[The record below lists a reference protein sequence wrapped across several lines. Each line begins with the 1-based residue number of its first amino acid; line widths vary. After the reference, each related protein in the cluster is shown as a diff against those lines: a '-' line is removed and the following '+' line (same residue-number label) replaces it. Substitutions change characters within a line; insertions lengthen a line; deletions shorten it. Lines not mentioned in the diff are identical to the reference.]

1 MKLRTKILL
10 IALLPVFLLGIGI
23 FILAA
28 DRTANG
34 IYDQAYAGMEAAAL
48 AVRDIFEAG
57 NDGPYQ
63 TDENGDLWKGTG
75 LNISN
80 AFEIVDHIKD
90 NTGMDVT
97 IFWGDTRILTSIK
110 DRTGERQIHSS
121 ALRTPRANVSAI
133 INEIRLQMLIVIA
146 VVLFVTT
153 LFLIRVI
160 NGMINGLASGM
171 KVLQSSYLYFI
182 IFLLTYIDDR
192 CIIYLYIDH
201 LYMKKGEQYDN

>member
-10 IALLPVFLLGIGI
+10 ITLLPVFLLGIGI

-48 AVRDIFEAG
+48 AVRDIFEVG

-121 ALRTPRANVSAI
+121 ALGMPRANVSAI

-182 IFLLTYIDDR
+182 FFVD
-192 CIIYLYIDH
+192 IYR
-201 LYMKKGEQYDN
+201 